1 MSRRCC
7 RIRSSE
13 GYLKLQV
20 VPGCLILSQRRSRL
34 YVQEL
39 SESDD
44 DEVAPNASEDGAE
57 ADVEDEQEGGRG
69 GEPIGKS
76 DATCSLQIDGAGAV
90 GRAHEQFT
98 SHTSLD
104 TLPRNLERNVRFY
117 QLAGDETLGP
127 NAEQTTVTAGPSHAE
142 IPARTRARYT
152 IAESLDELEMLL
164 QVSFYL
170 TDRSS
175 GCPGFVML
183 LTFPL

>member
-1 MSRRCC
+1 VSG
-7 RIRSSE
+7 E
-13 GYLKLQV
+13 EQG
-20 VPGCLILSQRRSRL
+20 
-34 YVQEL
+34 EA
-39 SESDD
+39 D
-44 DEVAPNASEDGAE
+44 DERVGAQGGEGGAE
-57 ADVEDEQEGGRG
+57 TDVEGEQEGGRG
-69 GEPIGKS
+69 GGPIGRS

-164 QVSFYL
+164 QVE
-170 TDRSS
+170 
-175 GCPGFVML
+175 L
-183 LTFPL
+183 LLD